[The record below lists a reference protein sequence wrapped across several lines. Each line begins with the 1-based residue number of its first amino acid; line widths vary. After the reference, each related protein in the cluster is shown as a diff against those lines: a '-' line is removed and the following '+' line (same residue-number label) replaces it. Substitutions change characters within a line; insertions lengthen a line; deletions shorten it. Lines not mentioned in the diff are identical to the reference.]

1 MCAKPCRR
9 KCLQNYANNLNKVEL
24 WGKKNKIS
32 RWPEGR
38 SNAKMKFFVGLEGR
52 SNEKNM
58 FRSRFAYFAAKIFFR
73 SRIFFYICFII
84 IFKENRHEE
93 S

>member
-1 MCAKPCRR
+1 MEFFVG
-9 KCLQNYANNLNKVEL
+9 L
-24 WGKKNKIS
+24 
-32 RWPEGR
+32 EGR
-38 SNAKMKFFVGLEGR
+38 SNEKMKFFVGLEGR

-93 S
+93 FKKPDNRLSRDKSC

>member
-1 MCAKPCRR
+1 M
-9 KCLQNYANNLNKVEL
+9 Q
-24 WGKKNKIS
+24 
-32 RWPEGR
+32 
-38 SNAKMKFFVGLEGR
+38 
-52 SNEKNM
+52 NM